1 MRKRIKRLIGG
12 SIRRRRKELR
22 LSISALSRETGIPRR
37 KLRRYEKG
45 RKSMA
50 CQRLLRLS
58 GILDTTPDELCREA
72 LQWIENRRQ
81 R

>member
-12 SIRRRRKELR
+12 SIRCRRKELG
-22 LSISALSRETGIPRR
+22 LSRKALSRKTGIRRR
-37 KLRRYEKG
+37 KLRRYERG

-50 CQRLLRLS
+50 CQRLLTLS

-72 LQWIENRRQ
+72 LQRIENLRKR
-81 R
+81 